1 MNSRY
6 LITTLALATA
16 LLNGCA
22 NAPGRWQESATK
34 AIGQEMSQATEATQA
49 ETPPIPPE
57 VSAAL
62 LPPLSP
68 QDSGAEGGPREQ
80 RFDLSANNTP
90 ARTVFMSLVK
100 GTPYSMVIHP
110 QVKGTISLQL
120 KDVTIEESLKVIREI
135 YGYDYRREGNR
146 FLILGPGMQTRIY
159 PVNYLNFNRK
169 GHSNTRVSSGELSD
183 IIASSTT
190 NGNTRNISN
199 TQSRRQGIQVDTLSE
214 SNFWKTLKK
223 SLEDLI
229 GKKEGRRVVIDPQ
242 AGMAIIRALPG
253 ELETVRHYLELAQA
267 TINRQVILEAKI
279 IEVELKDGFQSGI
292 NWAALGDPRNTD
304 VLLSQVGGGSLL
316 RGSGKSVLAGSAGN
330 VNPGGPFPPLDASA
344 ISAFGG
350 IFSISIQGSDFAAFF
365 EFLKSQGDVHLLS
378 SPRVSTVNNQK
389 AVIKVGGDEF
399 FVTGVSNEQITTG
412 NITTLNPQVEL
423 TPFFSGIALDV
434 IPQIDEQEHVI
445 LHIHPTIS
453 EVTEKNKSF
462 VVSGED
468 FDLPLANRIVR
479 ESDNVVRARSGQII
493 IIGGLMK
500 EASTADNA
508 SVPLLGDIPL
518 LGNLFKHQRITRIK
532 KELVILLK
540 PSIMG
545 PHETWN
551 RELRLTQQRLKAL
564 DRGPRQT
571 QEQTHG
577 NNP

>member
-1 MNSRY
+1 MNSRH

-16 LLNGCA
+16 LLGGCA
-22 NAPGRWQESATK
+22 NAPSHWQESTSK
-34 AIGQEMSQATEATQA
+34 AIGKEMSQATEATQA

-62 LPPLSP
+62 LPPLNTR
-68 QDSGAEGGPREQ
+68 DSGPESGPGEQ

-120 KDVTIEESLKVIREI
+120 KDVTIEESLQVIRDI
-135 YGYDYRREGNR
+135 YDYRRQGNR
-146 FLILGPGMQTRIY
+146 FLIFGPGMQTRIY
-159 PVNYLNFNRK
+159 PVNYLNFNRN

-183 IIASSTT
+183 IIASSST
-190 NGNTRNISN
+190 NGA
-199 TQSRRQGIQVDTLSE
+199 TQNVSTNQGRRQGTQVDTLSE

-229 GKKEGRRVVIDPQ
+229 GKEEGRRVVIDPQ
-242 AGMAIIRALPG
+242 AGMVIIRALPG
-253 ELETVRHYLELAQA
+253 ELETVRRYLELTQA

-316 RGSGKSVLAGSAGN
+316 RGSGKSILDGSTGN
-330 VNPGGPFPPLDASA
+330 VSPGGPFPPLDASA

-350 IFSISIQGSDFAAFF
+350 IFSISLQGSDFAAFF
-365 EFLKSQGDVHLLS
+365 EFLESQGNVHLLS

-434 IPQIDEQEHVI
+434 IPQIDDREHVI

-479 ESDNVVRARSGQII
+479 E
-493 IIGGLMK
+493 
-500 EASTADNA
+500 
-508 SVPLLGDIPL
+508 
-518 LGNLFKHQRITRIK
+518 
-532 KELVILLK
+532 EL
-540 PSIMG
+540 
-545 PHETWN
+545 E
-551 RELRLTQQRLKAL
+551 R
-564 DRGPRQT
+564 
-571 QEQTHG
+571 
-577 NNP
+577 

>member
-1 MNSRY
+1 MNTRH
-6 LITTLALATA
+6 LILAPMLGAV
-16 LLNGCA
+16 LLSGCA
-22 NAPGRWQESATK
+22 SAPSHWQESATE
-34 AIGQEMSQATEATQA
+34 AIAAEMSQATQASQPATPA
-49 ETPPIPPE
+49 IPPE

-62 LPPLSP
+62 LPPLRP
-68 QDSGAEGGPREQ
+68 QGASGEAERHEQ

-183 IIASSTT
+183 IIASSTG
-190 NGNTRNISN
+190 NGSSRGISSN
-199 TQSRRQGIQVDTLSE
+199 QSRRQGIQVDTLSE

-223 SLEDLI
+223 SLEDLV
-229 GKKEGRRVVIDPQ
+229 GKEEGRRVVLNPQ
-242 AGMAIIRALPG
+242 AGMVIVRALPA
-253 ELETVRHYLELAQA
+253 ELEMVSRYLELTQSSV
-267 TINRQVILEAKI
+267 NRQVILEAKI

-292 NWAALGDPRNTD
+292 NWAALGDPSNTD

-316 RGSGKSVLAGSAGN
+316 RGSGKSILSGSSGN
-330 VNPGGPFPPLDASA
+330 INPGGQFPPLDASA

-365 EFLKSQGDVHLLS
+365 EFLQSQGDVHLLS

-434 IPQIDEQEHVI
+434 IPQIDDREHVI

-518 LGNLFKHQRITRIK
+518 VGNLFKHRRITRIK

-540 PSIMG
+540 PTIVA
-545 PHETWN
+545 PHKTWGH
-551 RELRLTQQRLKAL
+551 ELRLTQQRLEAL
-564 DRGPRQT
+564 DGAPPQQ